1 MTIKTAMESAASRG
15 KLSIRADSQRDLLG
29 GEFPV
34 HDVDRNEGGLLHVR
48 LDGIQLLFS
57 HSQVLFFLPQ
67 ICFLENSLIY
77 PQLIK
82 SFISHDLNIK
92 TAITFSHRIEMRM
105 CHVWHTN

>member
-1 MTIKTAMESAASRG
+1 MESAASRG

-57 HSQVLFFLPQ
+57 HSQVVFLFTTNLFSRKFTYLSS
-67 ICFLENSLIY
+67 LNSLNLSSPTIPILRLQY
-77 PQLIK
+77 GNNL
-82 SFISHDLNIK
+82 
-92 TAITFSHRIEMRM
+92 
-105 CHVWHTN
+105 

>member
-67 ICFLENSLIY
+67 ICFLGNSLTIY
-77 PQLIK
+77 TQLIK
-82 SFISHDLNIK
+82 SFISHDPNIK
-92 TAITFSHRIEMRM
+92 TAIAITLIVIE
-105 CHVWHTN
+105 